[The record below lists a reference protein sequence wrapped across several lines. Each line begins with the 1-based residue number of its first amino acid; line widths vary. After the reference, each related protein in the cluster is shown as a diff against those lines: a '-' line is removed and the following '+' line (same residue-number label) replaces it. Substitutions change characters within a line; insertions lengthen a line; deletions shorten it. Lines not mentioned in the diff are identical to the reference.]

1 MTVFDSRVNEYY
13 VVTECKRNFVWS
25 ATDYEDLIN
34 SLRRGGYKATFIL
47 PYHEWL
53 QRQEDPSIA

>member
-1 MTVFDSRVNEYY
+1 MTLLDTRLKEYY

-25 ATDYEDLIN
+25 AHDYEDLIFN
-34 SLRRGGYKATFIL
+34 LRRGGYKATFIL
-47 PYHEWL
+47 PYQEWL